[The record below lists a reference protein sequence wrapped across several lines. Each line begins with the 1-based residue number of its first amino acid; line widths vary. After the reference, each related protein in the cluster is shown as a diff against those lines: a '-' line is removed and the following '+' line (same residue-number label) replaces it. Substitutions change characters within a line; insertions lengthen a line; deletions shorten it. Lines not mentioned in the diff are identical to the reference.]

1 MNDRDNL
8 ETVEGDAASIILNLP
23 KRVRTEPPVQAPIQ
37 QEPEEPISIEKP
49 LPPTQKK
56 EKLERDLAS
65 ARSLSR
71 NRSFPK
77 SVHQK
82 FVDRVTQYERELA
95 AL

>member
-8 ETVEGDAASIILNLP
+8 ESVEGDAASIILNLP
-23 KRVRTEPPVQAPIQ
+23 KRTRTGPSTQAPIQ
-37 QEPEEPISIEKP
+37 QGPEEPISIEKP

-65 ARSLSR
+65 AKAMSR
-71 NRSFPK
+71 NRGFPK
-77 SVHQK
+77 AVRQK

>member
-1 MNDRDNL
+1 MSDRDDL
-8 ETVEGDAASIILNLP
+8 GTVEGDAASIILNQS
-23 KRVRTEPPVQAPIQ
+23 KRVRTGPPVQAPVQ
-37 QEPEEPISIEKP
+37 QEPEEPVRVEKP
-49 LPPTQKK
+49 LSPAQKK

-65 ARSLSR
+65 ARALSR
-71 NRSFPK
+71 NRGFPK